1 MKKTINMKFANIF
14 ILFLIIFLTL
24 TGCEYKRNDKHNNSK
39 TNMDS
44 ELYEE
49 HLLEANKLYL
59 KQEQRDIATY
69 IQRKG
74 WIMDTTPRGVLYM
87 IYENGDGPLP
97 ERGDIVRF
105 AFKTMLI
112 NDQIC
117 YDSDKSGPKEVELG
131 KSEIESGLEEVL
143 YYLPEGTRAFAIIP
157 SFLAFGWLGDSENI
171 PTRAVLIYDLHIL
184 KVIKR

>member
-1 MKKTINMKFANIF
+1 MKFTNIF

-59 KQEQRDIATY
+59 KQEQRDIDAY

-74 WIMDTTPRGVLYM
+74 WIMDRYC
-87 IYENGDGPLP
+87 
-97 ERGDIVRF
+97 
-105 AFKTMLI
+105 
-112 NDQIC
+112 QIC
-117 YDSDKSGPKEVELG
+117 FQNYA
-131 KSEIESGLEEVL
+131 
-143 YYLPEGTRAFAIIP
+143 YQ
-157 SFLAFGWLGDSENI
+157 
-171 PTRAVLIYDLHIL
+171 
-184 KVIKR
+184 